1 MLKKFIEEGFNKLA
15 TKLNDRHKKMLDK
28 GCTFKKM
35 TEQNVGKVH
44 IDYENTCE
52 AITTVVNGNYTA
64 LIFDFFIL
72 NFSDLMN
79 WGTDYVYLC
88 EGAKSSVMMTNGLWW
103 NRYVKQLQRFQD
115 KNMKFTKCSAV
126 QAEPQ

>member
-52 AITTVVNGNYTA
+52 AIKTVVNGNYTA

>member
-28 GCTFKKM
+28 GCTFKQM
-35 TEQNVGKVH
+35 TEQNVGKAH
-44 IDYENTCE
+44 IDYGNTCE
-52 AITTVVNGNYTA
+52 AIITVFTGNNTVY
-64 LIFDFFIL
+64 IFDFLIL

-88 EGAKSSVMMTNGLWW
+88 EGAKSSVIITNGLWW
-103 NRYVKQLQRFQD
+103 NRYVKQLERF
-115 KNMKFTKCSAV
+115 KEKKLKFTKCSTV
-126 QAEPQ
+126 QAEP